1 MLPGELYQLMHLR
14 NTFQC
19 SDESWVEIKLSHF
32 TEQRKT
38 LVTLIIATVK
48 KDFWHICLKWM
59 VYQHLPS

>member
-1 MLPGELYQLMHLR
+1 MHLR

-48 KDFWHICLKWM
+48 KDFLHICLKLM